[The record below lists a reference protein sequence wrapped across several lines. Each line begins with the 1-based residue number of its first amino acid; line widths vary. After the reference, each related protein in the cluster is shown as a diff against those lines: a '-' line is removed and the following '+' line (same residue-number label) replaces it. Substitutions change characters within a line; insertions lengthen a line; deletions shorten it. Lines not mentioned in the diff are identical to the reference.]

1 MLMLSIIILGGFEM
15 ENLNISQKIKEAG
28 LKQWEVAEAY
38 GISEGNFSRLMR
50 RELSPERRQRVLD
63 VIERLRGGDQA

>member
-1 MLMLSIIILGGFEM
+1 MLMLSIIILGGFKM
-15 ENLNISQKIKEAG
+15 ENLNIRQKIKEAG

-63 VIERLRGGDQA
+63 AIERLKEGEQA

>member
-15 ENLNISQKIKEAG
+15 ENLNIRQKIKEAG

>member
-1 MLMLSIIILGGFEM
+1 M
-15 ENLNISQKIKEAG
+15 ENLNIRQKIKEAG

-63 VIERLRGGDQA
+63 AIERLKEGEQA

>member
-1 MLMLSIIILGGFEM
+1 M
-15 ENLNISQKIKEAG
+15 ENLNIRQKIKEAG

-63 VIERLRGGDQA
+63 AIARLKEGEQA